1 MLKVLYA
8 LAVILSVVSIVF
20 SVYVVIGIRRG

>member
-20 SVYVVIGIRRG
+20 SVYVVIGILRG

>member
-20 SVYVVIGIRRG
+20 SVCVVIGILRG